1 MIELNLTEEF
11 SILPVEK
18 FLSDMSQGTFEGIKN
33 IAPEERPDM
42 SYHSCNVYSQGLKIW
57 SKLESESKS

>member
-18 FLSDMSQGTFEGIKN
+18 LLSDMSQGTFEGIKS

-42 SYHSCNVYSQGLKIW
+42 SYHSCNVYRKGLKI
-57 SKLESESKS
+57 